1 MLKNIRNL
9 SLCFHKC
16 FSTNKEIYS
25 QFLSRKTSKH
35 RENQKL
41 IESVFFPDYPKE
53 SQKQEIEKIVVSK
66 PQDKKSLDDYE
77 YNKLLHNQYIQTK
90 EKSRFMKSDEPS
102 RKKHQEVIEMLS
114 RARVNDKMLNIYAK
128 FEKLFGRSEIS
139 FLLNKLEWSLK
150 NEANIKIQEKK
161 DFEKKQENLKK
172 IHEKVD
178 LRYTAIFLSK
188 KGILEHP
195 SWKLLIRNT
204 ELKIDQGLYTKM
216 DSILICRSIFSFVRN
231 EFPQSLLLILRKV
244 ISYLTFS

>member
-9 SLCFHKC
+9 SLLCFHKC

-35 RENQKL
+35 RENQNL

-53 SQKQEIEKIVVSK
+53 SQKEEIEKIVMSN

-77 YNKLLHNQYIQTK
+77 YNKLLYNQYIQTK
-90 EKSRFMKSDEPS
+90 EKSRKSDDPS
-102 RKKHQEVIEMLS
+102 RKKHQEVLEMLN

-128 FEKLFGRSEIS
+128 FDKLFGRSEIS
-139 FLLNKLEWSLK
+139 FLLNRLEWSLK
-150 NEANIKIQEKK
+150 NEENIKMQEKK

-178 LRYTAIFLSK
+178 LRFTAVFLSK

-195 SWKLLIRNT
+195 SWKLLIKNT

-231 EFPQSLLLILRKV
+231 EFPQSLLLALRKV
-244 ISYLTFS
+244 LSYFNFS